1 MKKNDLQVFRARN
14 SGRAAVWIAALLA
27 FACWACAEA
36 ADKFRTQG
44 DAASV
49 RQYNLSI
56 WGMLAIAVL
65 AAALWWGCATFSTG
79 ACRHA
84 IEEYSCLCSLLGII
98 FITGAAAVIFLLDH
112 SILDNGG
119 QPHTMWFIFIIPAVF
134 GCLMYC
140 LPPVNLEKVIWPFGP
155 RIIASAISAVI
166 LAGTAY
172 LLFWK

>member
-1 MKKNDLQVFRARN
+1 MNKNDLQVLKTRN
-14 SGRAAVWIAALLA
+14 SGRAAVWIVALLA

-36 ADKFRTQG
+36 TDKFRTQG
-44 DAASV
+44 DATSV

-65 AAALWWGCATFSTG
+65 ATALWWVCATFSTG
-79 ACRHA
+79 ACRR
-84 IEEYSCLCSLLGII
+84 ILEEYSFLCSLLSTI
-98 FITGAAAVIFLLDH
+98 FISSAAAVVFFFNH

-119 QPHTMWFIFIIPAVF
+119 QPHTVWFIFIIPVVF

-140 LPPVNLEKVIWPFGP
+140 LPPVNLEKIIWPFGP
-155 RIIASAISAVI
+155 RTIVSAISAGI
-166 LAGTAY
+166 LAGTVY